1 MPTREQLEHY
11 AEQLSPIYREIMAA
25 FPRIEPT
32 RKRGYGLAIQTISMR
47 FSNEGKSFGIS
58 EIQRAV
64 EKLREG
70 GFVEVKNGFFVH
82 PTDIGEGLV
91 ESRGSAVV

>member
-1 MPTREQLEHY
+1 
-11 AEQLSPIYREIMAA
+11 MAA

-82 PTDIGEGLV
+82 PTDIGEGLITAITGEDASQHDNLPQLPV
-91 ESRGSAVV
+91 RTW